1 MRKARVASCAGAL
14 LFSLGAG
21 GREMFALGLE
31 LRKQGSEHSPY
42 HPSPFSSSLSAKR
55 PPC

>member
-1 MRKARVASCAGAL
+1 MRKARAGSCAGTL
-14 LFSLGAG
+14 LFSLGADG
-21 GREMFALGLE
+21 GEMFALGLE